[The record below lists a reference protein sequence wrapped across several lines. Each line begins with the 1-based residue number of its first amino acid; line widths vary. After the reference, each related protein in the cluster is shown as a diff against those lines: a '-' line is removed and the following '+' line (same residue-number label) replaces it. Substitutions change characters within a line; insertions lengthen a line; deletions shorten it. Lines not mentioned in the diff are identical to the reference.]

1 LTLSLQFAVYGAL
14 AVPGSLDAS
23 ISLASSRIVG
33 NHFIAAIAAVMGGDV
48 SFEVSLANSVV
59 SNNTVSRPGCCDN
72 INKLLGRCLIC
83 EHCVQT
89 ILWPKSPGMVLL
101 WNPFLQ
107 VAGAGAVAASGAA
120 QALINGVGGA
130 ADGNLVSAVGV
141 LVTGGVATASAALD
155 LTAQGNLVYGLPVP
169 LVDLNVVRSITQTV
183 LNAGGR

>member
-1 LTLSLQFAVYGAL
+1 
-14 AVPGSLDAS
+14 
-23 ISLASSRIVG
+23 
-33 NHFIAAIAAVMGGDV
+33 
-48 SFEVSLANSVV
+48 
-59 SNNTVSRPGCCDN
+59 
-72 INKLLGRCLIC
+72 
-83 EHCVQT
+83 
-89 ILWPKSPGMVLL
+89 MVLL

-130 ADGNLVSAVGV
+130 ADGNLISAVGV
-141 LVTGGVATASAALD
+141 LATGGVATASAALD